1 MIQRL
6 TQSQTF
12 DAGKLR
18 MAAEQKKDESI
29 LLHIR
34 DKDCVAVEACYHK
47 KCYTSYTNFLNYKLV
62 EDKEERLYEES
73 YQKFCKQV
81 VDKKIITDREV
92 MLMTK
97 LFDCFVKYVQD
108 TEALDASNY
117 RRFRLKK
124 RLKLTYPQLVF
135 HKPSKRNMS
144 ELVFCEDLSAGV
156 IAGEHISMC
165 NSSDTETSSQEE
177 REIPSTSTMKS
188 GNNEEEDMRTLFHA
202 AMILRGKIKECDNFY
217 QKWPPTPSEFTTT
230 NAEQMIPPSLSVF
243 LSWLL
248 GFSSTVNMNSYLG
261 IPENQ
266 YLKVLSLA
274 QDIIHVSS
282 NGRKQTPKS
291 LSLGMAVR
299 QITGSYA
306 LTKVLNGFGNSV
318 SHSAVLSLD
327 TAFASQCL
335 DNDTVIPEGI
345 IPRKFTMM
353 VWDNIDFLEETP
365 TGAGSTH
372 MANGIVIQHTRD
384 DQQLPKQ
391 RKTSTTTIKKS
402 LRSLKAPEK
411 QLHTYILG
419 NKESP
424 KLHSATINSEL
435 ETSLVTQKNSL
446 DRSLMLD
453 FIYTICKYYCDEL
466 STILPGWTGFNTLIS
481 EKPDGIS
488 KVGYLPVVDAPVTDI
503 STIYTILRRS
513 VDIANKLELQYAVL
527 IFDEAVYAKTQQ
539 VRWKSDEFLNKF
551 IFRLGEFHA
560 CMSYATAISC
570 RFRSAGLQVSIFNI
584 LVFPFTVHRNIT
596 HIE

>member
-1 MIQRL
+1 
-6 TQSQTF
+6 
-12 DAGKLR
+12 
-18 MAAEQKKDESI
+18 
-29 LLHIR
+29 
-34 DKDCVAVEACYHK
+34 
-47 KCYTSYTNFLNYKLV
+47 
-62 EDKEERLYEES
+62 
-73 YQKFCKQV
+73 
-81 VDKKIITDREV
+81 
-92 MLMTK
+92 
-97 LFDCFVKYVQD
+97 
-108 TEALDASNY
+108 
-117 RRFRLKK
+117 
-124 RLKLTYPQLVF
+124 
-135 HKPSKRNMS
+135 
-144 ELVFCEDLSAGV
+144 
-156 IAGEHISMC
+156 
-165 NSSDTETSSQEE
+165 
-177 REIPSTSTMKS
+177 
-188 GNNEEEDMRTLFHA
+188 MRTLFHA
-202 AMILRGKIKECDNFY
+202 AMILRGKIEECDNFF
-217 QKWPPTPSEFTTT
+217 QKWPPTPSEFTPT
-230 NAEQMIPPSLSVF
+230 NAEQMIPPSLSAS

-248 GFSSTVNMNSYLG
+248 GFSSTFNMSSYLS
-261 IPENQ
+261 IAENQ

-306 LTKVLNGFGNSV
+306 LTKILNGFGNSV

-327 TAFASQCL
+327 TALASQCL
-335 DNDTVIPEGI
+335 DNGTVIPEGI

-372 MANGIVIQHTRD
+372 MANDIIIQQTRD
-384 DQQLPKQ
+384 DQQLPKHRQ
-391 RKTSTTTIKKS
+391 ANTTTIKKS

-424 KLHSATINSEL
+424 KLHAAAINCEL
-435 ETSLVTQKNSL
+435 ETSVVTQKDSL

-453 FIYTICKYYCDEL
+453 FMYTICKYYCDEL

-527 IFDEAVYAKTQQ
+527 IFDEAIYAKAQQ
-539 VRWKSDEFLNKF
+539 VRWKSGEFLNKF

-570 RFRSAGLQVSIFNI
+570 RFRSAGLQVSIFKYSCI
-584 LVFPFTVHRNIT
+584 SFHSSYKYYTHRLGY
-596 HIE
+596 